1 MHNNDTKRKESEQGC
16 ENSCEKI
23 MIKSDEDT
31 PVQEVQSPKQMNS
44 KRLTPRQIIKIAK
57 IRDKQRLLKVA
68 REK

>member
-31 PVQEVQSPKQMNS
+31 PVQEVQSSKQYE
-44 KRLTPRQIIKIAK
+44 
-57 IRDKQRLLKVA
+57 LKEA
-68 REK
+68 HTKTDN